1 MCPYR
6 KPLPLRPHHGMCL
19 AYFRG
24 YGYSGEFA
32 RGMEK
37 TKTELESGAAVR
49 LTLQPD
55 RICDVCPN
63 LAGTECASLEKVER
77 YDRRVLALCSLSE
90 GTVLP
95 YPVFS
100 ALIRH
105 RILLPGLR
113 EQVCG
118 DCCWNALCR

>member
-1 MCPYR
+1 MYPYR
-6 KPLPLRPHHGMCL
+6 IPLPLRPHHGMCL

-24 YGYSGEFA
+24 LGYSGAFA

-37 TKTELESGAAVR
+37 TKAELETGAAVR
-49 LTLQPD
+49 LSLQPD
-55 RICDVCPN
+55 KICAACPN
-63 LAGTECASLEKVER
+63 LADVRCASWEKVER
-77 YDRRVLALCSLSE
+77 YDRHVLALCSLSE

-113 EQVCG
+113 EKVCG
-118 DCCWNALCR
+118 DCCWNGLCR